1 MTPGHNYSS
10 EDAAQQHSDDATSP
24 NANAEQVLAGTI
36 VFSANGEQ
44 LGTVSERGFENDMLV
59 MRHGGADLF
68 IPISAITS
76 TGTSGIFTTLRPED
90 LGKLRNMRAAARD
103 QRRANAATDQPR
115 RERYDLDVAEE
126 NARRPDLGQP

>member
-1 MTPGHNYSS
+1 MTPGHDSS
-10 EDAAQQHSDDATSP
+10 SADAIRQYNDDATSP
-24 NANAEQVLAGTI
+24 NTNAEQVLAGTT
-36 VFSANGEQ
+36 VFGANGER

-59 MRHGGADLF
+59 MRHDGGDLF

-103 QRRANAATDQPR
+103 QRRANAATDRPR
-115 RERYDLDVAEE
+115 REPYDLDVAE
-126 NARRPDLGQP
+126 RGDDS

>member
-1 MTPGHNYSS
+1 MTPEHDYSS
-10 EDAAQQHSDDATSP
+10 EDATQQYRDDATSP
-24 NANAEQVLAGTI
+24 NTNAEQVLAGTT

-59 MRHGGADLF
+59 MRHGGGDLY
-68 IPISAITS
+68 IPIAAITS

-115 RERYDLDVAEE
+115 REPYDLDVAEDG
-126 NARRPDLGQP
+126 ARHPDVQT

>member
-1 MTPGHNYSS
+1 MTPGHDYST
-10 EDAAQQHSDDATSP
+10 EGATQQDRDDATSP
-24 NANAEQVLAGTI
+24 NTNAEQVFAGTT
-36 VFSANGEQ
+36 VFGANGEQ

-68 IPISAITS
+68 IPISAVTS

-103 QRRANAATDQPR
+103 QRHANSATSQPQ
-115 RERYDLDVAEE
+115 REPYDLDVAEGD
-126 NARRPDLGQP
+126 AGS

>member
-1 MTPGHNYSS
+1 MTPGHDSS
-10 EDAAQQHSDDATSP
+10 SADAMRQYNDDATNP
-24 NANAEQVLAGTI
+24 NTNAEQVLAGTT
-36 VFSANGEQ
+36 VFGANGEQ

-68 IPISAITS
+68 IPISAVTS

-115 RERYDLDVAEE
+115 RESYDLDVAED
-126 NARRPDLGQP
+126 NARHPDVQT